1 MAYNPPPRQ
10 IYKGPI
16 TNVSRWQNYPK
27 RAGDVF
33 VCTPPKCGT
42 TWTITIVTMLCAG
55 RTDISPQEM
64 VHWVDAEIEPL
75 NDVLSTL
82 NAQKGQR
89 CLKTHT
95 PFDGIPWFDDTHY
108 IAIYRHPIDTL
119 FSLRKHLANEVD
131 TSDDHPY
138 LGDVDE
144 ALRTFVNRPLDLE
157 DFDFD
162 CLATYLAHYRSVFR
176 APQPDNMLVLHYADM
191 LAPPRQNIEKIA
203 RHIGLDPSSGF
214 LDQVVEATS
223 FNNMQSQPERFT
235 PYADMGYWHDPK
247 AFFHSAG
254 TRQWK
259 GQVNEEV
266 LELYRQAMAKAL
278 PPKAIAWIE
287 HGSMGS

>member
-1 MAYNPPPRQ
+1 
-10 IYKGPI
+10 
-16 TNVSRWQNYPK
+16 
-27 RAGDVF
+27 
-33 VCTPPKCGT
+33 
-42 TWTITIVTMLCAG
+42 
-55 RTDISPQEM
+55 
-64 VHWVDAEIEPL
+64 
-75 NDVLSTL
+75 
-82 NAQKGQR
+82 
-89 CLKTHT
+89 
-95 PFDGIPWFDDTHY
+95 
-108 IAIYRHPIDTL
+108 
-119 FSLRKHLANEVD
+119 
-131 TSDDHPY
+131 
-138 LGDVDE
+138 
-144 ALRTFVNRPLDLE
+144 
-157 DFDFD
+157 
-162 CLATYLAHYRSVFR
+162 
-176 APQPDNMLVLHYADM
+176 M
-191 LAPPRQNIEKIA
+191 LAAPRQNIEKIA